1 MGVDVDDDSIADKSG
16 EGVVDLMS
24 TKESA
29 LRLAVDA
36 AVTVLRVR
44 LDLSVY
50 FSVVVNGLHRE
61 LLRFALGHVV
71 CLPLLHR
78 AHAACFVS
86 SCSCFFGDH

>member
-1 MGVDVDDDSIADKSG
+1 MGVDVDDDSVADKSG

-44 LDLSVY
+44 VDYCCVAGVSYLENYYVLLCRLWSTIIVYRLD
-50 FSVVVNGLHRE
+50 VVQI
-61 LLRFALGHVV
+61 V
-71 CLPLLHR
+71 CPQLPLI
-78 AHAACFVS
+78 
-86 SCSCFFGDH
+86 